1 MEGIEIRQTLFA
13 PLGSAWGILARA
25 KAAAFRRGL
34 RRARRLPGVVVSVG
48 NLTVGGTGKTPM
60 VIWLAERMIAEGKRV
75 GILTR
80 GYRGKIE
87 NGVSDSDEV
96 AIFRNALGTRVLLG
110 VGADRFKRGMKL
122 AEDRVEWF
130 ILDDGFQHMQ
140 LARDADVVLLDASD
154 PFGGGRCLPAG
165 RLREPIS
172 ALKRADVVVITR
184 SERAPAVELKVRR
197 HSAAP
202 IFYATTELA
211 DVAVVRDGRVM
222 EAVPAG
228 EWKQTKVFAFCGIG
242 NPGAFFADLRD
253 WGFSVVGT
261 ADYPDHHRYT
271 QLDATELETRAR
283 AHQAGALVCTEKDV
297 LNLTDAN
304 FSSTPV
310 FVARIR
316 MKVAEPERLC
326 AALGRAIEINCR
338 GEAR

>member
-1 MEGIEIRQTLFA
+1 MAGIELRQTLLA

-34 RRARRLPGVVVSVG
+34 RRAKRLPGVVVSVG

-60 VIWLAERMIAEGKRV
+60 VIWLAERMITEGKRA

-87 NGVSDSDEV
+87 DGVSDSDEV
-96 AIFRNALGTRVLLG
+96 AIFRNALGTRAPIG
-110 VGADRFKRGMKL
+110 VGADRFERG
-122 AEDRVEWF
+122 AELVKEGVNWF

-140 LARDADVVLLDASD
+140 LARDADVVLLDATD

-172 ALKRADVVVITR
+172 ALKRADLVVITR

-211 DVAVVRDGRVM
+211 DVAVLRDGRAAEVVSA
-222 EAVPAG
+222 E

-253 WGFSVVGT
+253 WGFSVAGT

-283 AHQAGALVCTEKDV
+283 AHQAGAQVCTEKDV
-297 LNLTDAN
+297 FNLRDAN

-316 MKVAEPERLC
+316 MKVAEPERFC
-326 AALGRAIEINCR
+326 AALGRAVEMNR
-338 GEAR
+338 GGEAK

>member
-1 MEGIEIRQTLFA
+1 MAGIEIRQTLLA

-34 RRARRLPGVVVSVG
+34 RRAKRLPGIVVSVG
-48 NLTVGGTGKTPM
+48 NLTAGGTGKTPM
-60 VIWLAERMIAEGKRV
+60 VIWLAERMIAEGKRP

-80 GYRGKIE
+80 GYRGKTE
-87 NGVSDSDEV
+87 DGVHDSDEV
-96 AIFRNALGTRVLLG
+96 AIFRNALGTRMPIG
-110 VGADRFKRGMKL
+110 VGADRFQRGAEL
-122 AEDRVEWF
+122 AKEGVDWF

-140 LARDADVVLLDASD
+140 LARDADIVLLDASD

-184 SERAPAVELKVRR
+184 SERAPAVELRVRR

-211 DVAVVRDGRVM
+211 DVSVLRDGRVT
-222 EAVPAG
+222 ETVSAT

-242 NPGAFFADLRD
+242 NPAAFFADLRD
-253 WGFSVVGT
+253 WGFSIAST

-283 AHQAGALVCTEKDV
+283 AHKAGALVCTEKDMF
-297 LNLTDAN
+297 NLKVAK

-316 MKVAEPERLC
+316 TNLAEPERFC
-326 AALGRAIEINCR
+326 AALGRALEMNR
-338 GEAR
+338 GGEAR